1 MRKGDMVSFEYEP
14 KLPAYGVIL
23 WMEGDIANV
32 DFKNPVTLEHEIGKK
47 NISELRK
54 IGTL

>member
-1 MRKGDMVSFEYEP
+1 MVSFEYEP